1 MAAPHQSRAKDGRRS
16 VRLGQFSRLGRV
28 MPQLILASLAINL
41 LSLALPL
48 ALLQVY
54 DRIIPNSSLSTL
66 LILVVGVAVALL
78 LELLLRIARS
88 EITSWVGSR
97 FEHMA
102 GCAAF
107 RHILHSRIDAFE
119 RDGAGVSIER
129 LAGLR
134 TAKEFYAGQALVALL
149 DLPFVVIFLAL
160 IWLLGGPVVYVA
172 GGMLVLYL
180 LFTMVQASALKRTIF
195 DHTTLRDRRLSFS
208 IEVLS
213 GVHTVK
219 SMGMEAQMVQRY
231 DRLLESV
238 AGGSR
243 AVAYRNAATLNIGT
257 LISQLALIAV
267 VAYGATRVIDL
278 QMTVGALAACTLL
291 TGRAM
296 QPLQR
301 AAGFWSR
308 FQTIRLARQRLRA
321 IFSLPSEPHS
331 DHPAAAEWRGALE
344 LKDVHFR
351 YGEDG
356 PVILSGASLAVAPG
370 ECIGINGI
378 NGSGKTSLLA
388 LMRGTL
394 VPDSGEVLLDGRL
407 IFDYETS
414 EVRRSGIAYLPQQG
428 ELFKGTLLENMTMF
442 RKGLTG
448 KARELARELGL
459 DQVVAK
465 LPGGYHTM
473 IGDAG
478 EDALPRGIRQRV
490 AIVRALV
497 NDPKVVLFDEANT
510 AMDSNGDM
518 RLRAYLEQLK
528 GRVTLIIVSSRP
540 SLLNLGDRRF
550 DLTEGQ
556 LIEKHED
563 GPKDVRPNDAA
574 QRVPA

>member
-1 MAAPHQSRAKDGRRS
+1 
-16 VRLGQFSRLGRV
+16 
-28 MPQLILASLAINL
+28 MPSLILSSLAINL

-66 LILVVGVAVALL
+66 LILVGGVVVALV
-78 LELLLRIARS
+78 LELLLRMARS
-88 EITSWVGSR
+88 AITAWIGSR
-97 FEHMA
+97 FEHLA

-107 RHILHSRIDAFE
+107 RHMLHSRIDAFE
-119 RDGAGVSIER
+119 REGAGLSIER
-129 LAGLR
+129 MAGLR

-160 IWLLGGPVVYVA
+160 IWLLGGPLVYVA

-180 LFTMVQASALKRTIF
+180 VFTLIQARGLRHTIE

-243 AVAYRNAATLNIGT
+243 GVAYRNAATLNIGT
-257 LISQLALIAV
+257 LLSQLALISV
-267 VAYGATRVIDL
+267 VAFGATRVIDL

-308 FQTIRLARQRLRA
+308 FQTIRLSRQRLRA
-321 IFSLPSEPHS
+321 IFDLPLEPRS
-331 DHPAAAEWRGALE
+331 DQTATAQWQGALE
-344 LKDVHFR
+344 LEDVHFR

-356 PVILSGASLAVAPG
+356 PVILEGASLAVAPG
-370 ECIGINGI
+370 ECIGINGN
-378 NGSGKTSLLA
+378 NGAGKTSLMA

-394 VPDSGEVLLDGRL
+394 IPDSGEVRFDGRQ
-407 IFDYETS
+407 IFDYDAA

-448 KARELARELGL
+448 KARELAAELGL

-478 EDALPRGIRQRV
+478 EDALPRGIKQRV

-497 NDPKVVLFDEANT
+497 NDPKAVLFDEANT

-518 RLRAYLEQLK
+518 RLRAYLEQIK

-550 DLTEGQ
+550 DLTDGQ
-556 LIEKHED
+556 LIERQAE
-563 GPKDVRPNDAA
+563 PPQQNRPEGSAE
-574 QRVPA
+574 RVPA